1 MKRSNNKVLQAIE
14 RSGSSALQDI
24 LETVNLPAGSILC
37 ESDIFPEWIYF
48 LESGI
53 ASISWRSSGGQQD
66 IALFGREG
74 FGCFD
79 AILSGASSP
88 YCTRMQIEGEASKV
102 KTTDLQTLIRS
113 DPIVSTELLKYTI
126 DLINQIA
133 RNGIAN
139 TRYNTEQRLARW
151 LLMMHERLED
161 NTIRTTHQ
169 QIATAL
175 GVGRVGI
182 TLALANLQRDRLVGA
197 MTGKI
202 IVDGPRLRS
211 FLAALP

>member
-1 MKRSNNKVLQAIE
+1 MKRSNNKILQAIE
-14 RSGSSALQDI
+14 QSGSSALQDI
-24 LETVNLPAGSILC
+24 LEAVELPAGSILC
-37 ESDIFPEWIYF
+37 EHDSLPEWIYF

-53 ASISWRSSGGQQD
+53 ASISWRSSSGQQD

-79 AILSGASSP
+79 AILSGSSSP
-88 YCTRMQIEGEASKV
+88 YCTSMKIEGEASKV
-102 KTTDLQTLIRS
+102 KTMDLQKLIRS
-113 DPIVSTELLKYTI
+113 DPAVSTELLKYTI

-133 RNGIAN
+133 QNGIAN

-151 LLMMHERLED
+151 LLMVHERLED

-169 QIATAL
+169 QVATAL

-182 TLALANLQRDRLVGA
+182 TLALANLQRDRLVSA